1 MNWGALKAIIK
12 HYVLDDRQLRRTF
25 LGGMGS
31 MGMVMFVLVLA
42 PILIYKKL
50 PALFLFVVSSGSSV
64 GAGLG
69 MSLAMASVIQ
79 REKAEGSFRVLC
91 ALPLR
96 AETLFFGTVL
106 ASFISSILAFVPLY
120 AIATIGLILLDRDVA
135 LLQIYVGWAALLMFF
150 LSASVGSTMAL
161 CVNSPTAILNL
172 VLGFSSLFTLLVSL
186 RVFFDIPRF
195 SEEDALRFIRFILS
209 LEGVVFVSAIMIMVS
224 VLIFYLGSR
233 LFLRKRSYV

>member
-69 MSLAMASVIQ
+69 MSLAMQKILCLRLRRLRSSRWRSAM
-79 REKAEGSFRVLC
+79 GNFR
-91 ALPLR
+91 
-96 AETLFFGTVL
+96 
-106 ASFISSILAFVPLY
+106 
-120 AIATIGLILLDRDVA
+120 
-135 LLQIYVGWAALLMFF
+135 
-150 LSASVGSTMAL
+150 
-161 CVNSPTAILNL
+161 
-172 VLGFSSLFTLLVSL
+172 
-186 RVFFDIPRF
+186 
-195 SEEDALRFIRFILS
+195 
-209 LEGVVFVSAIMIMVS
+209 
-224 VLIFYLGSR
+224 
-233 LFLRKRSYV
+233 